1 MEFQDPTPDEGETVS
16 GDITLNFST
25 NDSED
30 YSIYL
35 DYSDAGDDVATIT
48 ANGSYTNYIL
58 GEDDYAT
65 TGQMTIEVSSDE
77 GNASDSV
84 GVTVDNEEPQVE
96 NLNLDDRVNSEY
108 GPIQFEVTD
117 QSEITDLDVEVDNGD
132 ALDENF
138 DCGDESCS
146 GEVEVD
152 FPDDELEHGNSYDL
166 DIIAEDE
173 YGNELDDYNREFVY
187 DNRFEGDTDVS
198 VSPGPQVF
206 DGSGPDELSVSLD
219 EGDENSEI
227 RVGCRPDSWFDD
239 EWSGF
244 EDVDGS
250 EEFTCDNQPLSF
262 DFSYDLSVELQD
274 EAGNS
279 ETVEVGKYLFDQTSP
294 TVGNLSAVVGVFN
307 GDFQLSYDAFDTRDV
322 EGLDVDTI
330 HYQVDDMQ
338 YSSDEGEEV
347 SHGEADG
354 SFEVDTEGLEAGEHT
369 VYVWA
374 EDRSGKISTREEF
387 SFDFRPDAEPSAGL
401 SVSDSVSVAA
411 GDSKIVYA
419 NVSNTGDLFI
429 GQMELKLESSV
440 FNDSRTLEDLRP
452 GNSTEV
458 MFSVD
463 TDDTDLGKYSMVL
476 STESPDT
483 SEETE
488 FVVEANSEQDDQI
501 NSKYDKYFERYETLE
516 KNVSDLRGSLSG
528 SRKERLES
536 NTSAFFSSME
546 AAEKAKN
553 NGNLYRVKSELAN
566 VEKQFQSASSTF
578 EEVKEKHRKAE
589 RNQTIGLFLL
599 LFVGLGGS
607 GVAYVAL
614 FSDEYYLDLE
624 ALQEE
629 FELLEEP
636 VAKVQE
642 VAEQYEVSAEPLENA
657 VEKFSELLAEEE
669 EEIEEAESQ
678 AFQGFT

>member
-1 MEFQDPTPDEGETVS
+1 LEVDYPGGESVLDMEQTGSVYSRVVEIGTVGPHGEYNLRAYVDNSTETNDLQLTLDGEDPT
-16 GDITLNFST
+16 IST
-25 NDSED
+25 N
-30 YSIYL
+30 L
-35 DYSDAGDDVATIT
+35 
-48 ANGSYTNYIL
+48 GSPINYE
-58 GEDDYAT
+58 GADNFE
-65 TGQMTIEVSSDE
+65 IEASDE
-77 GNASDSV
+77 HTSVSNIDVVLEDSDGDEVETYEKDDCDSDECTFSPDVQDDLDHGNEY
-84 GVTVDNEEPQVE
+84 T
-96 NLNLDDRVNSEY
+96 LDIS
-108 GPIQFEVTD
+108 VTD
-117 QSEITDLDVEVDNGD
+117 EVGNTNTD
-132 ALDENF
+132 
-138 DCGDESCS
+138 
-146 GEVEVD
+146 EVD
-152 FPDDELEHGNSYDL
+152 FY
-166 DIIAEDE
+166 
-173 YGNELDDYNREFVY
+173 Y
-187 DNRFEGDTDVS
+187 DNQYEAGSSPDIS
-198 VSPGPQVF
+198 PSPGVF
-206 DGSGPDELSVSLD
+206 EEAPEEYDVALQGDNDEESEVKVICRYEGAEEID
-219 EGDENSEI
+219 ET
-227 RVGCRPDSWFDD
+227 
-239 EWSGF
+239 GF
-244 EDVDGS
+244 EDVSVDDTTVDY
-250 EEFTCDNQPLSF
+250 TCDNS
-262 DFSYDLSVELQD
+262 DFGMERKETLEVEMVD
-274 EAGNS
+274 RAGNS
-279 ETVEVGKYLFDQTSP
+279 ETYTVGDYLYDRNSP

-307 GDFQLSYDAFDTRDV
+307 SDFQLSYDAFDTRDV

-374 EDRSGKISTREEF
+374 EDRSGKISMREEF

-411 GDSKIVYA
+411 GDSKIVYV

-429 GQMELKLESSV
+429 GQMELKLESGV

-488 FVVEANSEQDDQI
+488 FIVEANSEQDDQI
-501 NSKYDKYFERYETLE
+501 NSKYRKYFERYETLE
-516 KNVSDLRGSLSG
+516 ENVSDLRGSLSG

-614 FSDEYYLDLE
+614 FSDEYYLDLG

-669 EEIEEAESQ
+669 EEIEEVESQ
-678 AFQGFT
+678 TFQGFT